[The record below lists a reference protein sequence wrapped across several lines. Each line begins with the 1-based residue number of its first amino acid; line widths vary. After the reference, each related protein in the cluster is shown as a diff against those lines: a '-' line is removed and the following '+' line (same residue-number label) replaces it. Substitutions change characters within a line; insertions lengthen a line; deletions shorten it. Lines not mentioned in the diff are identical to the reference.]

1 METNT
6 ETSKNRFGIS
16 LKNFNIF
23 TVLSLLFIIAGL
35 IHYIYWGLRYGVWI
49 DIGIYSITIVLVLS
63 GVIGFFLTLIDKKE
77 EKD

>member
-6 ETSKNRFGIS
+6 ETTKNRFGIS

-23 TVLSLLFIIAGL
+23 TILSILFIVAGL
-35 IHYIYWGLRYGVWI
+35 IHYIYWGTRYDVWW
-49 DIGIYSITIVLVLS
+49 DIGIYTITIILVLP
-63 GVIGFFLTLIDKKE
+63 GVIGFFLSLMDKKV